1 MGAAVGGL
9 RLSGASQVRFPAA
22 SFVSQAEYEGWV
34 AQFAGTLGARGHFE
48 QMLATN
54 LAVEGA
60 PLVQHGT
67 CAPCLRPATLTS
79 HGASWARE
87 QVCDCEDALPGHA
100 RALLHATLAEAM
112 LQPWSRLLI
121 VGPPAPVHRRL
132 RALVREHVA
141 MPVLP
146 PPANTHRHHLVVAGE
161 CLQHVADLARAA
173 SRLRALTVP
182 GGCLLAT
189 LPFRH
194 RAAHTHAR
202 PEKSG
207 GGLDIGWDIL
217 TQLRA
222 AGFVDA
228 TVLLYWSNEL
238 GYLGGHNF
246 IVKAT
251 A

>member
-1 MGAAVGGL
+1 M
-9 RLSGASQVRFPAA
+9 
-22 SFVSQAEYEGWV
+22 
-34 AQFAGTLGARGHFE
+34 
-48 QMLATN
+48 
-54 LAVEGA
+54 
-60 PLVQHGT
+60 
-67 CAPCLRPATLTS
+67 
-79 HGASWARE
+79 
-87 QVCDCEDALPGHA
+87 
-100 RALLHATLAEAM
+100 
-112 LQPWSRLLI
+112 
-121 VGPPAPVHRRL
+121 HRRL
-132 RALVREHVA
+132 HALVREHAA

-146 PPANTHRHHLVVAGE
+146 ARAADGYHLVVASE

-173 SRLRALTVP
+173 SQLRALTVP

-217 TQLRA
+217 AQLRA